1 MRLVRRNA
9 DRRLLLE
16 MKDDQVSLIMCLAI
30 YGGETSLRLCR
41 MMRALSRVSRP
52 AHRIFRSIART
63 FRPGR
68 IHYASTSRFPFES
81 FAHSRFALTIPPRF

>member
-1 MRLVRRNA
+1 MLIPDASGFLEDEMRSVRRNA

-41 MMRALSRVSRP
+41 MMRALSRG
-52 AHRIFRSIART
+52 F
-63 FRPGR
+63 
-68 IHYASTSRFPFES
+68 STGS
-81 FAHSRFALTIPPRF
+81 

>member
-1 MRLVRRNA
+1 MPVHKATTTSESKMLIPDASDFLEDEMRSVRRNA

-41 MMRALSRVSRP
+41 MMGALSRG
-52 AHRIFRSIART
+52 F
-63 FRPGR
+63 
-68 IHYASTSRFPFES
+68 STGS
-81 FAHSRFALTIPPRF
+81 

>member
-1 MRLVRRNA
+1 MPVHKATTTSESKMLIPDASDFLEDEMRSVRRNA

-41 MMRALSRVSRP
+41 MMRALSRG
-52 AHRIFRSIART
+52 F
-63 FRPGR
+63 
-68 IHYASTSRFPFES
+68 STGS
-81 FAHSRFALTIPPRF
+81 